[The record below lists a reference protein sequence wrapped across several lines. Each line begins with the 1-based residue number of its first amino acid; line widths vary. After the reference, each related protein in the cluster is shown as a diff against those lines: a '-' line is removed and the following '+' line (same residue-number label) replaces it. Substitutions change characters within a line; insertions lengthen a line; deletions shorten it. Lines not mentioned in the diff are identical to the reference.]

1 MRISLSSVTTRT
13 QQLTRHSPFLA
24 RQFAD
29 KLTQSRLENGRFCA
43 SDQIISNPQNSEL
56 VKNLQGKISTLSCS
70 ILQLE
75 TQIENCRPHSNE
87 WRLCF
92 PERDRERE
100 SLVKVEIL
108 SMDGR
113 SDYIE
118 NKLTELS
125 LWVGIIKVIT
135 LHNKHNKKEKRVF
148 IFIRA
153 CVREE
158 CTQGISVQSWCTV
171 RLLFPSL
178 SLLRGGVSWRLVV
191 SGHYSLLW
199 GALSV

>member
-1 MRISLSSVTTRT
+1 MIKAAGKNSKSKKEQIRKSETNMRISLSSVTTRT

-100 SLVKVEIL
+100 S
-108 SMDGR
+108 SQSGN
-113 SDYIE
+113 IE
-118 NKLTELS
+118 S
-125 LWVGIIKVIT
+125 G
-135 LHNKHNKKEKRVF
+135 
-148 IFIRA
+148 
-153 CVREE
+153 REE
-158 CTQGISVQSWCTV
+158 WLYRKQIDGIV
-171 RLLFPSL
+171 P
-178 SLLRGGVSWRLVV
+178 V
-191 SGHYSLLW
+191 SGNNKSNNTTQ
-199 GALSV
+199 